1 MKAHGSVKIIAG
13 SARNMNIELPGS
25 ARPTLSRVREGMFSS
40 IHFELLEGGAHCLDL
55 FAGSGA
61 LGIEAL
67 SRGAEFCLFVDS
79 NRSAC
84 SIVRNNLKI
93 TGFEEQ
99 SEVMLTD
106 AKTFIKSIQ
115 SGYENS
121 FDFIFFDPPYEDKD
135 LYSLI
140 EQMPKFLKDNGRLII
155 ESTKPI
161 TDEFKGLNVLKKYR
175 YGTVHVTK
183 LEKNAQ

>member
-1 MKAHGSVKIIAG
+1 MKVHGSVKIIAG
-13 SARNMNIELPGS
+13 SARNISIELPGS

-40 IHFELLEGGAHCLDL
+40 IHFELLDGGARCLDL

-67 SRGAEFCLFVDS
+67 SRGAEFCLFVDN

-84 SIVRNNLKI
+84 TIIRNNLKI
-93 TGFEEQ
+93 TNFEEQ

-106 AKTFIKSIQ
+106 AKSFVKSIQ
-115 SGYENS
+115 NGYENS
-121 FDFIFFDPPYEDKD
+121 FDFIFFDPPYEDKE

-140 EQMPKFLKDNGRLII
+140 NQLPRFLKSNGRLII

-161 TDEFKGLNVLKKYR
+161 NSEYEGLTLIKNYR
-175 YGTVHVTK
+175 YGSVYVTK
-183 LEKNAQ
+183 FEKNI